1 VTVLVTGGGGFLGR
15 AIAGLLL
22 GRGDRVRVLGRSD
35 QPALRAAGAE
45 VRCGDVADPRVVA
58 AAVDGCDAVI
68 HTAARVGSWG
78 PAREFQETNV
88 GGTENVIAACRAHG
102 IRRLVYTS
110 SPSVAHGGGDA
121 EGIDESHPYPARF
134 AAHYPRTKAIAERL
148 VLAANGPGLAT
159 VALRPHLIWGPGDT
173 QLLPR
178 VVARAAA
185 GRLRLPGRGDNLV
198 DCTYIDNAAAAHLL
212 ALDRL
217 AAGDCAGRA
226 YFISQGTPLPFGELL
241 NRMLAAAGFPPVTKR
256 ISPRGLYLAGCLA
269 EAAYTVLG
277 IRDREPPVTRFVA
290 RQLTTAHWFDISA
303 ARRDLGYVPRVSID
317 EGLRR
322 LAAVLR
328 AQGSSPGEGPAMK

>member
-1 VTVLVTGGGGFLGR
+1 VRVLVTGGGGFLGR
-15 AIAGLLL
+15 AITAALIA
-22 GRGDRVRVLGRSD
+22 RGDRVRVLGRSD

-45 VRCGDVADPRVVA
+45 VWRGDVADRQVVA
-58 AAVDGCDAVI
+58 AAAAGCDAVV
-68 HTAARVGSWG
+68 HTAAKVGSWG
-78 PAREFQETNV
+78 RARDYHDTNV
-88 GGTENVIAACRAHG
+88 VGTENVIAACRAHA
-102 IRRLVYTS
+102 IPRLVYTS
-110 SPSVAHGGGDA
+110 SPSVSHGGGDV

-178 VVARAAA
+178 AIARAAA
-185 GRLRLPGRGDNLV
+185 GRLRLPGGRPKLI
-198 DCTYIDNAAAAHLL
+198 DCTYIDNAASAHVL

-226 YFISQGTPLPFGELL
+226 YFISQGTPLPLGELL
-241 NRMLAAAGFPPVTKR
+241 TRLLAAAGIPPVTR
-256 ISPRGLYLAGCLA
+256 TISPRGLYLAGCLA
-269 EAAYTVLG
+269 EAAYAVLG

-303 ARRDLGYVPRVSID
+303 ARRDLGYEPRVSID

-322 LAAVLR
+322 LAAALR
-328 AQGSSPGEGPAMK
+328 R